1 MCLDY
6 YMALPEVE
14 RLEPHMRAA
23 FISRPLRSIAFRTAR
38 LVFQDIE
45 LDSSGDLEWSTFK
58 RIFFQSLGFP
68 EDLVQAGGDHE
79 DSRKGATP
87 ISVKKMDEETLN
99 IVENYANPET
109 EVYDR
114 GAKTVV
120 RKYFEKLVCAT
131 PLGQFIKKDNLK
143 KRRIYNQIIEM
154 GPEGRAESQELSNVL
169 VDMFAYF
176 NVTAEKQKDV
186 CKAFKIIMFE
196 PGDIVFNQGDQ
207 STHFYSI
214 LLGSVQL
221 ADRTASAS
229 ETASEMI
236 STQHVGSTFGDI
248 ELVTR
253 ERRSL
258 TASARE
264 HTVLAILDS
273 AHFREYMSPL

>member
-1 MCLDY
+1 MERSKGSHRWKKLRLQRKILTEKSVNFFKVHWKKLYGRRSNFQFIAETWERYDGDANGVLDLHEFSNMCLDY

-143 KRRIYNQIIEM
+143 KRRIYNQTIEM

-196 PGDIVFNQGDQ
+196 PGDIVFNQG
-207 STHFYSI
+207 
-214 LLGSVQL
+214 
-221 ADRTASAS
+221 
-229 ETASEMI
+229 
-236 STQHVGSTFGDI
+236 
-248 ELVTR
+248 
-253 ERRSL
+253 
-258 TASARE
+258 
-264 HTVLAILDS
+264 
-273 AHFREYMSPL
+273 